1 MMQDDDHVPVDEA
14 GPSSG
19 AGPSDADAAGPSGL
33 NAGGSSDAADDPAA
47 DGAAEPV
54 RFDGWQRA
62 NPPGYGCRERF
73 LDPSTTTRHSAAA
86 DV

>member
-1 MMQDDDHVPVDEA
+1 MQDDDHVPVDEA

-19 AGPSDADAAGPSGL
+19 AGPSDADAAGPSGS
-33 NAGGSSDAADDPAA
+33 NAGGSSDTVHDPAA

-62 NPPGYGCRERF
+62 NPPGHSFREQF
-73 LDPSTTTRHSAAA
+73 LVPSTTTRHSAAA
-86 DV
+86 AV